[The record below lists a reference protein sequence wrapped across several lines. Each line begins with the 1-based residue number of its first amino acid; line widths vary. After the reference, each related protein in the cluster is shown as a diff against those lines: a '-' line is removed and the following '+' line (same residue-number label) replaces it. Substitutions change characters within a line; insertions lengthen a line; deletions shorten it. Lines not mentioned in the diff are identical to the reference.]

1 MAKAPVV
8 EEKDLRHV
16 IKVAAA
22 VSEFP
27 ERDTALLYVL
37 YGTGA
42 MLTELASLKVRD
54 YLTEAGAVREET
66 QWRAEIAYNQRP
78 RPLFWV
84 NTKVVSAVDAYLDA
98 RLQRGHGVTTR
109 TAAYRWLDP
118 DSPLFLR
125 DDGQPYQLTKRVTRS
140 GAISYSCDSLSQRV
154 RKLHAQAGVEGAN
167 ALAARRTFAVRLAR
181 KGFDLRHIAEL
192 LGHASLTATKR
203 LVDEDPIRLGDIVAG
218 VI

>member
-1 MAKAPVV
+1 MKLVG
-8 EEKDLRHV
+8 
-16 IKVAAA
+16 IKRVKQ
-22 VSEFP
+22 
-27 ERDTALLYVL
+27 
-37 YGTGA
+37 
-42 MLTELASLKVRD
+42 LKVRD

-66 QWRAEIAYNQRP
+66 QWRAEIA
-78 RPLFWV
+78 
-84 NTKVVSAVDAYLDA
+84 
-98 RLQRGHGVTTR
+98 LQRGHGVTTR

-203 LVDEDPIRLGDIVAG
+203 LVDEDPIRLGDTVAG

>member
-42 MLTELASLKVRD
+42 MLTELASLKVSD

-66 QWRAEIAYNQRP
+66 LWRAEIAYNNRA

-84 NTKVVSAVDAYLDA
+84 NQKVVDAVDAYLDA

-118 DSPLFLR
+118 DSPLTPKFVSMDKHR
-125 DDGQPYQLTKRVTRS
+125 CSVKQGNIV
-140 GAISYSCDSLSQRV
+140 
-154 RKLHAQAGVEGAN
+154 
-167 ALAARRTFAVRLAR
+167 LAVV
-181 KGFDLRHIAEL
+181 H
-192 LGHASLTATKR
+192 
-203 LVDEDPIRLGDIVAG
+203 
-218 VI
+218 